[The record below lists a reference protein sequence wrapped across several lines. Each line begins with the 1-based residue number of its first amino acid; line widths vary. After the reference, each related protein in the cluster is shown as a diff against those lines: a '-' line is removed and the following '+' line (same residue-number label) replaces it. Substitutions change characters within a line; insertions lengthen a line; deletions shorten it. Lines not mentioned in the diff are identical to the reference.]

1 MMSVQTAKG
10 AQGWPVRGSGMYANG
25 GIYKV
30 SSRLHEPEQKPIT
43 QEVPE
48 NPRQVLAWLLDTY
61 DFEAETVKRIRSASL

>member
-1 MMSVQTAKG
+1 
-10 AQGWPVRGSGMYANG
+10 MYANG